1 MDERMMADELAA
13 AAKRGQFLDVV
24 RSYADFDCDAFLQGV
39 QPADVERVLAKP
51 VLNREDYLTLLS
63 PCTAQYLEPMAQRAH
78 RESVRNF
85 GYVMQLFTPMYIAN
99 YCENGCVYCGFH
111 QGEKIV
117 RRQLD
122 MEEIR
127 AWGRHIKETTGLES
141 VLVLTGE
148 SPKFSSPEYI
158 REAVAV
164 LRDIFASV
172 SLEVYSLT
180 EADYRQMVEAGA
192 DGMTMFQ
199 ECYDEEAYAPLHPF
213 GPKSNYA
220 FRLDA
225 PERAARAGMRTIGL
239 GALLG
244 LTNWRREAF
253 FTGIHADYLQHKYK
267 DIEVA
272 ISTPRLRPCVAG
284 FQARSPIDD
293 TGLVQYI
300 LAFRLFMPRAGIT
313 VSTRESREMRNHL
326 VYLGVTKMSGSSST
340 AVGGLE
346 AEKDEESQFDI
357 NDTRTAAEMAQ
368 MLYDEGYQPVYQDW
382 QPLTRAMP

>member
-1 MDERMMADELAA
+1 MDKATMEQELHAA
-13 AAKRGQFLDVV
+13 AARGQYLEVV
-24 RSYADFDCDAFLQGV
+24 RSYADFDFQAFLQGV
-39 QPADVERVLAKP
+39 QPADVERVLAQP
-51 VLNREDYLTLLS
+51 VLSRQDYLTLLS
-63 PCTAQYLEPMAQRAH
+63 PCAAQYLEPMAQRAH
-78 RESVRNF
+78 RETVRNF

-111 QGEKIV
+111 HGEPIV
-117 RRQLD
+117 RRQLNL
-122 MEEIR
+122 EEIR
-127 AWGRHIKETTGLES
+127 QWGQQIKETTGLDS

-148 SPKFSSPEYI
+148 SPRFSSVDYVLS
-158 REAVAV
+158 AVEV

-180 EADYRQMVEAGA
+180 EDEYRRAVAAGA

-199 ECYDEEAYAPLHPF
+199 ECYDEQAYGPLHPF

-244 LTNWRREAF
+244 LADWRQEAF
-253 FTGIHADYLQHKYK
+253 FTGVHADYLQHKYK

-293 TGLVQYI
+293 VGLVQYI

-313 VSTRESREMRNHL
+313 VSTRESKVMRDHL

-340 AVGGLE
+340 AVGGRAAE
-346 AEKDEESQFDI
+346 ADEESQFDI
-357 NDTRTAAEMAQ
+357 NDKRSAAEMAA
-368 MLYDEGYQPVYQDW
+368 MLYAEGYQPVFKDW
-382 QPLTRAMP
+382 QCMV

>member
-1 MDERMMADELAA
+1 MDARMMADELAA

-63 PCTAQYLEPMAQRAH
+63 PCAAQYLEPMAQRAH

-158 REAVAV
+158 RAAVAV
-164 LRDIFASV
+164 LRDLVASV
-172 SLEVYSLT
+172 SLEVESLT
-180 EADYRQMVEAGA
+180 EADYR
-192 DGMTMFQ
+192 
-199 ECYDEEAYAPLHPF
+199 
-213 GPKSNYA
+213 
-220 FRLDA
+220 
-225 PERAARAGMRTIGL
+225 
-239 GALLG
+239 
-244 LTNWRREAF
+244 
-253 FTGIHADYLQHKYK
+253 
-267 DIEVA
+267 
-272 ISTPRLRPCVAG
+272 
-284 FQARSPIDD
+284 
-293 TGLVQYI
+293 
-300 LAFRLFMPRAGIT
+300 
-313 VSTRESREMRNHL
+313 
-326 VYLGVTKMSGSSST
+326 
-340 AVGGLE
+340 
-346 AEKDEESQFDI
+346 
-357 NDTRTAAEMAQ
+357 
-368 MLYDEGYQPVYQDW
+368 
-382 QPLTRAMP
+382 